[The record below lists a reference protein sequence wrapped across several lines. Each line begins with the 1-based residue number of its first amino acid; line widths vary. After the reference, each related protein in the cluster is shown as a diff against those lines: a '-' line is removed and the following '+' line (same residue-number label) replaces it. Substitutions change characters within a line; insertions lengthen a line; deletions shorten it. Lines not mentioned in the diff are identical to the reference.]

1 MMAESFPLQLNPANQ
16 SIGLQYEFKDANSNE
31 WTRVNKTLNQSNFE
45 DELNNME
52 SKKPIA
58 INVTLNDNESMTTK
72 FFSRNLDFVESLKIS
87 KATIPDLNYF
97 KRTNL
102 SSLLLLDLSD
112 EIRFAKTQSTEFG
125 DVFPNLECVRIK
137 KFDLEKL
144 TLNGGKCWEKTK
156 TIMKVSLKG
165 SCECGLKKDVTGTEK
180 EYLKIKAPD
189 PEHETNIIFL
199 VNLFIIG
206 VILNLF
212 LFCYFCNKR
221 SHGCKVYQ
229 KLKVLYD
236 KNSENSQQETPDL
249 SLNETVV

>member
-1 MMAESFPLQLNPANQ
+1 
-16 SIGLQYEFKDANSNE
+16 
-31 WTRVNKTLNQSNFE
+31 
-45 DELNNME
+45 ME

-58 INVTLNDNESMTTK
+58 INVTLNDNELMTSK
-72 FFSRNLDFVESLKIS
+72 FFSRNLDFVECLKIS
-87 KATIPDLNYF
+87 KATITDLNYF

-144 TLNGGKCWEKTK
+144 ALTGGNCWEKTK

-180 EYLKIKAPD
+180 EYLKIEAPD
-189 PEHETNIIFL
+189 PEPQQETNIILIICL

-221 SHGCKVYQ
+221 KHGCKVYQ

-236 KNSENSQQETPDL
+236 KNSENSQQETPDQ
-249 SLNETVV
+249 SLNETAV